1 MKGIIFLPPAEE
13 EMLEAAR
20 FYESRVQG
28 LGREFLAEVRHAS
41 QRITE
46 HPDAATPVRG
56 KVRRRL
62 IKRFPFGILYVNDP
76 DEIVIVAV
84 MHLRRRPGYWRNRLR

>member
-20 FYESRVQG
+20 FYESRVRG
-28 LGREFLAEVRHAS
+28 LGKEFLAEVRHAAEK
-41 QRITE
+41 ITE
-46 HPDAATPVRG
+46 HPEAATLNRG

-62 IKRFPFGILYVNDP
+62 VKRFPFGILYVNDP
-76 DEIVIVAV
+76 EEIVIVAV
-84 MHLRRRPGYWRNRLR
+84 MHLRRRPGYWRGRL

>member
-13 EMLEAAR
+13 EMLDAAR
-20 FYESRVQG
+20 FYESRVRG

-41 QRITE
+41 EKITE
-46 HPDAATPVRG
+46 HPEAATPIRANI
-56 KVRRRL
+56 RRRL
-62 IKRFPFGILYVNDP
+62 IKRFPFGILYINDP

-84 MHLRRRPGYWRNRLR
+84 MHLRQRPGYWRGRL

>member
-13 EMLEAAR
+13 EMLDAAR
-20 FYESRVQG
+20 FYESRVHG
-28 LGREFLAEVRHAS
+28 LGREFLAEVQHAA

-46 HPDAATPVRG
+46 HPEAAPPIRG
-56 KVRRRL
+56 NIRRRL
-62 IKRFPFGILYVNDP
+62 IKRFPFGILYINDP

-84 MHLRRRPGYWRNRLR
+84 MHLRQRPGYWRGRL